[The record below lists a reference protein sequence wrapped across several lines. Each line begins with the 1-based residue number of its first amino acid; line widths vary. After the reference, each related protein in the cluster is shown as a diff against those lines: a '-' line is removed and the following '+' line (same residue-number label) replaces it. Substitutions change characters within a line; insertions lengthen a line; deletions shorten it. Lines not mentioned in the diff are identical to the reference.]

1 MKNIFGTSLF
11 GFSPDSYNLPLE
23 YTKLAAECSHDTD
36 VGEKSIWICKP
47 VGQSQGKGISLIS
60 QIGELVYDTNI
71 VVQRYVKN
79 PMLIGGYK
87 YDLRLYV
94 LVPSF
99 HPLTIYVY
107 REGLTRFSTDKYS
120 LNNLD
125 NHYAHLTNSS
135 INKLGPNYLETKEK
149 IGLGCKWTFQQLR
162 QHIRQ
167 AGVNDWLLWQK
178 ISVLVSLTLASQ
190 CTGIPSTTNC
200 FELYGFDI
208 LVDSDLKPWLLEVNL
223 SPALGNDCDVDNRVK
238 RPLLHDMFD
247 LLGLPMCNTGLS
259 LFRMTCRSESGP
271 RFGGDGRPTAL
282 AAAATEKWKSKRK
295 TNNNNNN
302 NNSTA
307 NNNNNNNVNASKKD
321 GTAVTSS
328 TAQAQSSARQSTL
341 YGLGKQRGANT
352 AQAAA
357 AADLCNSPL
366 SSPVWGNG
374 RDWSRPADSE
384 GDWVR
389 VFPFAPS
396 PRQLSRTGTRPP
408 QQQPFGRRSASSP
421 SSSSPDTGSARATI
435 KTIQEYLKCCKKV
448 ARSCEGLSVVPDE
461 ELNDKLRDLFPAATK
476 TWLPPL

>member
-1 MKNIFGTSLF
+1 LLYIGKVL
-11 GFSPDSYNLPLE
+11 
-23 YTKLAAECSHDTD
+23 
-36 VGEKSIWICKP
+36 KS
-47 VGQSQGKGISLIS
+47 
-60 QIGELVYDTNI
+60 
-71 VVQRYVKN
+71 VV
-79 PMLIGGYK
+79 
-87 YDLRLYV
+87 
-94 LVPSF
+94 
-99 HPLTIYVY
+99 H
-107 REGLTRFSTDKYS
+107 
-120 LNNLD
+120 
-125 NHYAHLTNSS
+125 
-135 INKLGPNYLETKEK
+135 
-149 IGLGCKWTFQQLR
+149 
-162 QHIRQ
+162 HI
-167 AGVNDWLLWQK
+167 LLQ
-178 ISVLVSLTLASQ
+178 
-190 CTGIPSTTNC
+190 
-200 FELYGFDI
+200 
-208 LVDSDLKPWLLEVNL
+208 VNL

-259 LFRMTCRSESGP
+259 LFRMTCRSASGP

-295 TNNNNNN
+295 TNSNNNNNNN

-341 YGLGKQRGANT
+341 YGPGKQRGAAT
-352 AQAAA
+352 

-408 QQQPFGRRSASSP
+408 PSQQQPFGRRSASS
-421 SSSSPDTGSARATI
+421 SSPPSDTGSARATV

-461 ELNDKLRDLFPAATK
+461 ELNDKLRDLFPAATN